1 MKKLL
6 VFSMLL
12 MVLFSCSKEDIPTPN
27 NTIKSQ
33 SQPKAVGCMC
43 NDGTAVWFNHPN
55 FPLTKTDTSQCS
67 IIRTGI
73 MYVKYYPQYSV
84 LGEWKSEKYTYT
96 LKGFKNYVY
105 DEKILSST
113 NQQIPGFKGTDLWV
127 DKPNPNAP
135 AGGCVGKRTTSVQC
149 GGTTQSGSRC
159 KNNTLSCNGNC
170 YLHGGN

>member
-6 VFSMLL
+6 MLSI
-12 MVLFSCSKEDIPTPN
+12 VLVSIVSCTKEDIPIPIE
-27 NTIKSQ
+27 TIKSSS

-67 IIRTGI
+67 IIRTGT

-96 LKGFKNYVY
+96 LKGFRNYVY
-105 DEKILSST
+105 DEKILSSAS
-113 NQQIPGFKGTDLWV
+113 QQIPNSFKGKDLWV
-127 DKPNPNAP
+127 DKPNSNPSS
-135 AGGCVGKRTTSVQC
+135 GGCVGKRTTSVQC
-149 GGTTQSGSRC
+149 SGTTQKGKRCGNMTLNCSGRC
-159 KNNTLSCNGNC
+159 H
-170 YLHGGN
+170 LH